1 MNYSGLKRAIKIA
14 VKALRPVFIWGGPGT
29 GKSSVVYQVARELGY
44 KFKDTRA
51 VHYDPVDFRGIP
63 KVVGEVTK
71 WFPPDFLPAL
81 GAPGSKDGNKGIW
94 FLDEL
99 NAAPQAVQAALY
111 QLILDRKV
119 GDYELPEGWVI
130 VAAGNR
136 DTDRAI
142 TNRMASP
149 LCNRFAGHYELEVDA
164 AEWKTW
170 ALESDIV
177 PELVA
182 FFAWRPQLLYG
193 FDPQR
198 TDKAFTTPRTVEFL
212 SDMIK
217 AGLDPEKDYEM
228 MASCIGQG
236 TATELTGFYRIFK
249 SLPDLD
255 EVLSKP
261 DTAKLPR
268 ENIGAMYALV
278 GALARRASKKT
289 MPAIVTLA
297 KRIGSDFGVLLI
309 KDSITANRSVA
320 ETGAYIEWA
329 AENQSVLI

>member
-1 MNYSGLKRAIKIA
+1 MNYSGLKRALRIAIKA
-14 VKALRPVFIWGGPGT
+14 VRPVFVWGGPGT
-29 GKSSVVYQVARELGY
+29 GKSSVVYQVAKELGY
-44 KFKDTRA
+44 NFKDTRA

-63 KVVGEVTK
+63 KVVGDVTK
-71 WFPPDFLPAL
+71 WFPPDFLPSL
-81 GAPGSKDGNKGIW
+81 GAPNKGDGDKGIW

-111 QLILDRKV
+111 QLILDRRL
-119 GDYELPEGWVI
+119 GDYVLPDGWVI
-130 VAAGNR
+130 IAAGNR
-136 DTDRAI
+136 ETDRAI
-142 TNRMASP
+142 TNRMSSA
-149 LCNRFAGHYELEVDA
+149 LANRFAGHYELEVDA
-164 AEWKTW
+164 AEWKVW
-170 ALESDIV
+170 ALESGVV
-177 PELVA
+177 PELIA

-193 FDPQR
+193 FDPAR
-198 TDKAFTTPRTVEFL
+198 SDKAFTTPRSVEML
-212 SDMIK
+212 SDLVK

-228 MASCIGQG
+228 VSSCVGQA
-236 TATELTGFYRIFK
+236 TATELTGFHRIYR

-255 EVLSKP
+255 EVLAKP
-261 DTAKLPR
+261 DTVKLPR

-320 ETGAYIEWA
+320 DTGAYVEWA
-329 AENQSVLI
+329 KDNQSVLI

>member
-1 MNYSGLKRAIKIA
+1 VNYSGLKRAIKIA
-14 VKALRPVFIWGGPGT
+14 VKARRPVFVWGGPGC
-29 GKSSVVYQVARELGY
+29 GKSAVIFQVAQELDGY
-44 KFKDTRA
+44 EFKDTRA

-63 KVVGEVTK
+63 KVVEEFTK
-71 WFPPDFLPAL
+71 WFAPDFLPKK
-81 GAPGSKDGNKGIW
+81 GKGIW

-119 GDYELPEGWVI
+119 GDYTLPDGWVI

-136 DTDRAI
+136 DIDRAI

-164 AEWKTW
+164 VEWKQW
-170 ALESDIV
+170 ALANNIV

-182 FFAWRPQLLYG
+182 FFSWRPQLLYG
-193 FDPQR
+193 FDPNR

-212 SDMIK
+212 SDLIK

-236 TATELTGFYRIFK
+236 TATELSGFYRIYQ
-249 SLPDLD
+249 SLPDL
-255 EVLSKP
+255 EEALKNP
-261 DTAKLPR
+261 DTVKLPR

-278 GALARRASKKT
+278 GALARKASKKT
-289 MPAIVTLA
+289 MPAIVALA
-297 KRIGSDFGVLLI
+297 KRVGSDFGVLLI
-309 KDSITANRSVA
+309 KDAIAANKSVA
-320 ETGAYIEWA
+320 ETGAYVEWA